1 MRSVSDESP
10 AASTVRAVSLA
21 DDGDLLLVVKG
32 ARIRKNLDPKV
43 GAVSLHA

>member
-10 AASTVRAVSLA
+10 AASPMRAVSLA

-32 ARIRKNLDPKV
+32 AASVKTWTRR
-43 GAVSLHA
+43 

>member
-10 AASTVRAVSLA
+10 AASPMMAVSLA
-21 DDGDLLLVVKG
+21 DDGDLLLVVKN

>member
-1 MRSVSDESP
+1 MRAVSDESP
-10 AASTVRAVSLA
+10 AASPTRAVSLA
-21 DDGDLLLVVKG
+21 DDRDLLLAVTC